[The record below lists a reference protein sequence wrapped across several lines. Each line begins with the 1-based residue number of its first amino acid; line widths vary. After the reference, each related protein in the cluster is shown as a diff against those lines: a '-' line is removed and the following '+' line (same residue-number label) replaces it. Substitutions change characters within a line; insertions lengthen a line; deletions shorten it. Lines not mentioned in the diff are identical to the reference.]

1 MKKKVL
7 LTSILTIAICLSL
20 IAGSTFAL
28 FTSESKV
35 NIVATSGNVEV
46 DATVSN
52 IDKGSSLGVML
63 NETAISFDDDT
74 NVITLTN
81 IVPGDYVEFDIVVEN
96 KSNVAVDFTTVIEK
110 LSDNGLWEALV
121 VEIDDT
127 AYGGSTITSDK
138 ATLRVGDDPDTV
150 HVRISFP
157 EDKGNEY
164 MNKTCEISYRI
175 DAIQGNADGVNDED
189 VSTESSSTELVS
201 ND

>member
-121 VEIDDT
+121 VEIDGEVYD
-127 AYGGSTITSDK
+127 GSTITSDK

-157 EDKGNEY
+157 EDKGNAY